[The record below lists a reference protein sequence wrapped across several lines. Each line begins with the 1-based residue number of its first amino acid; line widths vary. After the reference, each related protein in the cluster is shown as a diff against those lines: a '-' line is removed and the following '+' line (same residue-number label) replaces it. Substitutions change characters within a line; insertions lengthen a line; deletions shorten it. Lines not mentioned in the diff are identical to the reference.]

1 MPPPRGHRTQI
12 YWVPSQVNEGANTF
26 DRALVR
32 RRALQNFRDF
42 EQSEDMSIFEF
53 LIPYRWL
60 YDRVVKLGGLD
71 HAADRPGVRLSAE
84 VTSQAAQEV
93 QLQHARIWADV
104 GDCAPDTIE
113 AVCDLASRWESE
125 LESQSDVNRST
136 WVHTESVSVQAG
148 ERRDIVPGVNTA
160 VDPCKTIVGRRKAHM
175 NHANKVTDGVGTSA
189 HTVTGGQ
196 TQGGHRAGLKT
207 GNCVCFVCGYTG
219 HRAGEI

>member
-60 YDRVVKLGGLD
+60 YDRVVKLGGPTMLPIDLALD
-71 HAADRPGVRLSAE
+71 FRLKLHPKRHKKFNYDMH
-84 VTSQAAQEV
+84 VYG
-93 QLQHARIWADV
+93 LM
-104 GDCAPDTIE
+104 GDCAPDTLE
-113 AVCDLASRWESE
+113 AVCNLASRWESE
-125 LESQSDVNRST
+125 LESQSYVNRST

-148 ERRDIVPGVNTA
+148 ERRDVVPGVNTA
-160 VDPCKTIVGRRKAHM
+160 VDPCKKIVGRRKTHM
-175 NHANKVTDGVGTSA
+175 NHANKVTDGVGTSVHA
-189 HTVTGGQ
+189 VTGGQ